1 MSTAVTLP
9 RPHLLTSLPDAVG
22 IAYSVSWIAGLAVGA
37 PAPVFADSGSDIIRE
52 LSGHTGAFAV
62 QFLLTEGLPAIGLAV
77 VSVALARATRSRL
90 AARLAAVTGVAAA
103 LISFTQF
110 LLGLALA
117 RTGSPDSAH
126 LLFELVSRFDG
137 VKMFLLAGLAVAAA
151 ISGVLP
157 RWLNYTAIAMAVAIV
172 ASGIGYLFL
181 IQGLATLA
189 YVSGP
194 LLLVVITG
202 TGVVLGRKDR

>member
-1 MSTAVTLP
+1 MSTAVAVP
-9 RPHLLTSLPDAVG
+9 RPRTSLPAVLG
-22 IAYSVSWIAGLAVGA
+22 IAYSASWIAGLSVGA

-77 VSVALARATRSRL
+77 VSLALARATRSPL
-90 AARLAAVTGVAAA
+90 AARIAAVTGVAAA

-110 LLGLALA
+110 LLGLTLA

-137 VKMFLLAGLAVAAA
+137 VKMFLLAGLAVAAVL
-151 ISGVLP
+151 SGLLP
-157 RWLNYTAIAMAVAIV
+157 RWLNFTAIALAVTII
-172 ASGIGYLFL
+172 ASGVGYLFL

-194 LLLVVITG
+194 LLLIVITG

>member
-1 MSTAVTLP
+1 MSTAVVHP
-9 RPHLLTSLPDAVG
+9 RQHVLTSLPATFG
-22 IAYSVSWIAGLAVGA
+22 IAYSVSWIAGLTVGA
-37 PAPVFADSGSDIIRE
+37 PAPTFADSGSEIIRE
-52 LSGHTGAFAV
+52 LSGHTGAFTT

-77 VSVALARATRSRL
+77 VALALARTTHSPL
-90 AARLAAVTGVAAA
+90 ASRLAAVTGVAAA

-117 RTGSPDSAH
+117 RAGSPDSAH

-137 VKMFLLAGLAVAAA
+137 AKMFLLAGLAVAAVLT
-151 ISGVLP
+151 GLLP

-202 TGVVLGRKDR
+202 TGLVLGRKSR

>member
-1 MSTAVTLP
+1 MSTAVVHP
-9 RPHLLTSLPDAVG
+9 RHHVLTSLPAAVS
-22 IAYSVSWIAGLAVGA
+22 IAYSASWIAGLTVGA
-37 PAPVFADSGSDIIRE
+37 PAPAFTDSGGEIIRE
-52 LSGHTGAFAV
+52 LSGHTGAFAT

-77 VSVALARATRSRL
+77 VALALARTAHSPLAGRL
-90 AARLAAVTGVAAA
+90 ATVTGVAAA

-110 LLGLALA
+110 LLGLALTRA
-117 RTGSPDSAH
+117 GSPDSAH
-126 LLFELVSRFDG
+126 LLFELVNRFDG
-137 VKMFLLAGLAVAAA
+137 AKMFLLAGLSVAAVLT
-151 ISGVLP
+151 GLLP

-202 TGVVLGRKDR
+202 AGLVLGRKSR